1 MNANERDYDSM
12 KQGDPDGHSRFEE
25 NPTIEEL
32 AFRKIGAP
40 VAIWLKYADGE
51 WTEFDGV

>member
-1 MNANERDYDSM
+1 M